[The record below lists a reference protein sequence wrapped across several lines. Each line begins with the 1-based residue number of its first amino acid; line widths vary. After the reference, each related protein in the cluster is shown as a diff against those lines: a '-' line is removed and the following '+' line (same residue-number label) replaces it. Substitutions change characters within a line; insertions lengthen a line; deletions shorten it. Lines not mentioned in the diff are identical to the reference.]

1 VAVAIEA
8 VGLWKT
14 FGTPRTGTGG
24 AGAAPASAVPAGS
37 VRAGAAPASA
47 VPALTETADEERAG
61 AKRAGRRRAA
71 PVQALRAVDLS
82 VPRGGVC
89 ALLGPNGAGKTTL
102 VRVLATL
109 LRPDAGTARV
119 AGYDVLREPGL
130 VRAAIGLAGQHAA
143 VDDDLTGRENLFIL
157 GLMHH
162 LGRRGA
168 RVRAAELL
176 DRFGLA
182 DAADRLVKTWSGG
195 MRRRLDLIASL
206 VVAPSVLF
214 LDEPTTGLDPRSRAE
229 IWAAVR
235 ALAEDGTTVLL
246 TTQYL
251 EEADRI
257 ADQIVII
264 DAGLVTAQG
273 SPDELKDSLG
283 GRVDVVLADTV
294 LANTGLADTGLADTG
309 LASTGGLDAALD
321 AAEAVLADIVTGPPR
336 RDVSERRLTAPV
348 AAGAVTLPELVRRLD
363 AVGVVAEDVSVRRP
377 TLDEVFLD
385 RTRAAEGSPA

>member
-1 VAVAIEA
+1 
-8 VGLWKT
+8 
-14 FGTPRTGTGG
+14 
-24 AGAAPASAVPAGS
+24 
-37 VRAGAAPASA
+37 
-47 VPALTETADEERAG
+47 
-61 AKRAGRRRAA
+61 
-71 PVQALRAVDLS
+71 
-82 VPRGGVC
+82 
-89 ALLGPNGAGKTTL
+89 
-102 VRVLATL
+102 
-109 LRPDAGTARV
+109 
-119 AGYDVLREPGL
+119 
-130 VRAAIGLAGQHAA
+130 
-143 VDDDLTGRENLFIL
+143 LTGRENLFIL

-162 LGRRGA
+162 LGRRRA
-168 RVRAAELL
+168 RARAAELL

-206 VVAPSVLF
+206 IVAPPVLF

-235 ALAEDGTTVLL
+235 ALAADGTTVLL

-273 SPDELKDSLG
+273 SPDKLKDSLG
-283 GRVDVVLADTV
+283 SRVDVVLANAGD
-294 LANTGLADTGLADTG
+294 
-309 LASTGGLDAALD
+309 LD
-321 AAEAVLADIVTGPPR
+321 AAEAVLAAIVTGPPR
-336 RDVSERRLTAPV
+336 LDAGERRLTAPV

-363 AVGVVAEDVSVRRP
+363 AAGIAAEDVSVRRP

-385 RTRAAEGSPA
+385 RTRATQGYAA

>member
-1 VAVAIEA
+1 MIAIEA
-8 VGLWKT
+8 EGLRKS
-14 FGTPRTGTGG
+14 FGPARAG
-24 AGAAPASAVPAGS
+24 AAPPSAAPASAR
-37 VRAGAAPASA
+37 RAG
-47 VPALTETADEERAG
+47 
-61 AKRAGRRRAA
+61 KRRAE
-71 PVQALRAVDLS
+71 PVQALRWVDLS

-89 ALLGPNGAGKTTL
+89 ALLGPNGAGKTTV

-109 LRPDAGTARV
+109 LRPDGGTARI
-119 AGYDVLREPGL
+119 AGHDVLREPGL

-168 RVRAAELL
+168 RARAAELL

-206 VVAPSVLF
+206 VVAPPVLF
-214 LDEPTTGLDPRSRAE
+214 LDEPTTGLDPRSRAD
-229 IWAAVR
+229 IWAAVC
-235 ALAEDGTTVLL
+235 ALAADGTTVLL

-264 DAGLVTAQG
+264 DAGLVTAHG

-283 GRVDVVLADTV
+283 SRVDVVLAD
-294 LANTGLADTGLADTG
+294 
-309 LASTGGLDAALD
+309 AAGLD

-336 RDVSERRLTAPV
+336 VDAGERRLTAPV
-348 AAGAVTLPELVRRLD
+348 AAGVVSLPELVRRLD
-363 AVGVVAEDVSVRRP
+363 AAGVMAEDVSVRRP

-385 RTRAAEGSPA
+385 RTRATEGYPA

>member
-1 VAVAIEA
+1 VIAIEA
-8 VGLWKT
+8 VGLRKS
-14 FGTPRTGTGG
+14 F
-24 AGAAPASAVPAGS
+24 GAARAGS
-37 VRAGAAPASA
+37 ARAGAAPTGT
-47 VPALTETADEERAG
+47 VREGKRRAG
-61 AKRAGRRRAA
+61 
-71 PVQALRAVDLS
+71 PVRALRGVDLT

-89 ALLGPNGAGKTTL
+89 ALLGPNGAGKTTV
-102 VRVLATL
+102 VRILATL

-119 AGYDVLREPGL
+119 VGRDVIREPAQ

-162 LGRRGA
+162 LGRRRA
-168 RVRAAELL
+168 RARAAELL

-206 VVAPSVLF
+206 IVAPPVLF

-229 IWAAVR
+229 IWAAAR
-235 ALAEDGTTVLL
+235 AGAAAATTVLL

-283 GRVDVVLADTV
+283 SRVDVVLANAGD
-294 LANTGLADTGLADTG
+294 
-309 LASTGGLDAALD
+309 LD
-321 AAEAVLADIVTGPPR
+321 AAEAVLAAIVTGPPR
-336 RDVSERRLTAPV
+336 LDAGERRLTAPV

-363 AVGVVAEDVSVRRP
+363 AAGIAAEDVSVRRP

-385 RTRAAEGSPA
+385 RTRATEGYAA